1 MENRFKKY
9 KIMCF
14 PLPAEGHN
22 NPLYPI
28 LNELINEHK
37 NVEVIVYT
45 HEKFRK
51 NFENIGAVYK
61 NLDFDES
68 KIICLE
74 PTDTKQFQGF
84 NMMGKFLNFGMENSE
99 YIAKEIDKQQPDL
112 ILYDY
117 FAFYLNWA
125 LVYYKS
131 CYEKARNL
139 KACDPESLIEFI
151 PKRTLPPLIAYNP
164 SFAVDY
170 LQYPNKTEFS
180 LILRYFDLWSF
191 KILWHLII
199 YLYVYLKICLKLRF
213 GFTNPFKYMLPKPI
227 DGTCFIMTTIFPELQ
242 PRAHLFNTKF
252 YKFIGSTINDNINN
266 KNYSL
271 NQDKKIEK
279 ILNGFEI
286 KENKVNILDES
297 TDKLIYV
304 SLGTL
309 FNNNIT
315 IFKQIFEAFETFD
328 LEPVENKSNN
338 EKENLKIIVSTGEEI
353 FNKFQKLINR
363 NEYLL
368 SDNIVLVKTAPQTE
382 ILKRASLFVTHCGMN
397 STSESIHYGGK
408 MGLN

>member
-1 MENRFKKY
+1 
-9 KIMCF
+9 MCF
-14 PLPAEGHN
+14 PLPAAGHN

-51 NFENIGAVYK
+51 NFESVGAVYK

-74 PTDTKQFQGF
+74 PTNTKQFQGF
-84 NMMGKFLNFGMENSE
+84 NMMGKFLNFGMETSE
-99 YIAKEIDKQQPDL
+99 YIASEIDKQQPDL

-125 LVYYKS
+125 LIYYKNR
-131 CYEKARNL
+131 YEKARNL
-139 KACDPESLIEFI
+139 KAYDPESLKEFI

-199 YLYVYLKICLKLRF
+199 YLYIYLKICLKLQL
-213 GFTNPFKYMLPKPI
+213 GLINPFKYILPKPI
-227 DGTCFIMTTIFPELQ
+227 DGTCFIMTTVFPELQ
-242 PRAHLFNTKF
+242 PRAHFFNSKF

-266 KNYSL
+266 KNYSM
-271 NQDKKIEK
+271 NHDKKIEK
-279 ILNGFEI
+279 ILNEFEI
-286 KENKVNILDES
+286 KESKVNILGEPGHR
-297 TDKLIYV
+297 LIYV

-309 FNNNIT
+309 FNNNIA
-315 IFKQIFEAFETFD
+315 IFKQIFDAFETID
-328 LEPVENKSNN
+328 
-338 EKENLKIIVSTGEEI
+338 
-353 FNKFQKLINR
+353 
-363 NEYLL
+363 
-368 SDNIVLVKTAPQTE
+368 
-382 ILKRASLFVTHCGMN
+382 
-397 STSESIHYGGK
+397 
-408 MGLN
+408 